1 MKFNNE
7 TLRSAINEW
16 LKDDKKAASK
26 YGHISNWD
34 VSNVT
39 NMHQFFLDAKSFNQ
53 DISSWN
59 VSNVTDMSFMFKGS
73 SFNQD
78 LSSWD
83 VSNVADFEGFS
94 EYALLSE
101 TNKPNFIQ

>member
-39 NMHQFFLDAKSFNQ
+39 
-53 DISSWN
+53 
-59 VSNVTDMSFMFKGS
+59 DMSFMFKGS

-83 VSNVADFEGFS
+83 VSNVADFEHFDS
-94 EYALLSE
+94 DTPLSE
-101 TNKPNFIQ
+101 TNKPNFVQ

>member
-1 MKFNNE
+1 MEYLKINND
-7 TLRSAINEW
+7 TIKTAVKEW
-16 LKDDKKAASK
+16 LEDDKKAASK

-34 VSNVT
+34 
-39 NMHQFFLDAKSFNQ
+39 
-53 DISSWN
+53 

-83 VSNVADFEGFS
+83 VSNVADFKHFDS
-94 EYALLSE
+94 DTLLSE

>member
-34 VSNVT
+34 
-39 NMHQFFLDAKSFNQ
+39 
-53 DISSWN
+53 

-101 TNKPNFIQ
+101 TNKPNFIQS

>member
-39 NMHQFFLDAKSFNQ
+39 
-53 DISSWN
+53 
-59 VSNVTDMSFMFKGS
+59 DMSFMFKGS

-83 VSNVADFEGFS
+83 VSNVADFKHFDS
-94 EYALLSE
+94 DTLLSE